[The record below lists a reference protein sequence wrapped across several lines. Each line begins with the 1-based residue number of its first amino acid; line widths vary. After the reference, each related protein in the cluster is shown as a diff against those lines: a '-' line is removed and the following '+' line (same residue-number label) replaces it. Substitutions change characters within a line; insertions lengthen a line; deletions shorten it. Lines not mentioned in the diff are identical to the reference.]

1 MNDSEIIE
9 NINKNYNNVKN
20 NHLFLQNIENK
31 KEVIDLS
38 INSNKTLFIEN
49 CNNIIINITKIT
61 QIFIIKST
69 NIILNYQKPIIGI
82 YITNSNN
89 IKLNEII
96 SIINTNTDIT
106 IELYNSYFI
115 YIITL
120 NKNNIYIIIYCTDID
135 INNLSLPLN
144 IFQCCCFMCND
155 IITYFN
161 E

>member
-1 MNDSEIIE
+1 MDDNEIIE
-9 NINKNYNNVKN
+9 NINKNYNDVKN

-38 INSNKTLFIEN
+38 INLNKTLFIEN

-69 NIILNYQKPIIGI
+69 NIIIKYKKPIIGI

-89 IKLNEII
+89 IKLYENI
-96 SIINTNTDIT
+96 SIIDTNTDIT

-115 YIITL
+115 DIKTL
-120 NKNNIYIIIYCTDID
+120 NKKNIYIIIYCTDID

-144 IFQCCCFMCND
+144 MFQCCCFMYND
-155 IITYFN
+155 IITYFD